1 MGNKNSGRRPLS
13 QEMKRH
19 MVIDKAWEVTRQALD
34 GEIAL
39 ANKDKTYEKF
49 IYANSWVKEF
59 WPNALKLQVSKY
71 KTQNSSKLI
80 ASLIEPLAR
89 RLQAWYMRGKIT
101 REIVGRRRAIFH
113 PYDWGSLVLSK
124 LTP

>member
-39 ANKDKTYEKF
+39 ANKDKT
-49 IYANSWVKEF
+49 
-59 WPNALKLQVSKY
+59 Q
-71 KTQNSSKLI
+71 
-80 ASLIEPLAR
+80 LA
-89 RLQAWYMRGKIT
+89 
-101 REIVGRRRAIFH
+101 
-113 PYDWGSLVLSK
+113 GSLAMKSMVDKQDISMKAHISQEEESILAKYIQGNRIGSN
-124 LTP
+124 T